1 MPPATMTWLMP
12 AASMSCANIAAFMPE
27 PHILLTVV
35 APVAS
40 GKPPPMLAWR
50 AGAWPWPAGSTQPI
64 TTSCTCSG
72 LMPARSTAA
81 RIAAAPSC
89 GAEKSFSSPWN
100 APMGVLAAE
109 TITIGSFIMATS
121 RSFGSP
127 CFGKEL
133 APYEPAADLG
143 RPCPDLVELG
153 VAPQP
158 PGRGFVDVTHAAQAL
173 DGFARHPGGLL
184 GCVEDRA
191 GGVLAG
197 GLAAVERLPDRV
209 DVSAARGERRVHVG
223 ELALHQLELADRLA
237 ELLALVHVGH
247 DDVEAGRH
255 DAQRPAREHRALV
268 IQARHQDFHALRFL
282 AEHVLGGNFAVAE
295 HQLAGVRPAHAE
307 LVQLLRGGESPHPF
321 FDNESGDRF
330 RGLAVDHQNVGI
342 RTVGDP
348 HLVAVEDVAVAPAV
362 RAQAH
367 PHDVGSRSRLG
378 HRERAHRLPRHQL
391 RQIALLLCCA
401 PVPADLVDAQ
411 VGMGAVR

>member
-1 MPPATMTWLMP
+1 MMSVMP
-12 AASMSCANIAAFMPE
+12 AASMSCANIAAFIPE
-27 PHILLTVV
+27 PHILLIVV

-40 GKPPPMLAWR
+40 GRPPPMLAWR

-72 LMPARSTAA
+72 FRPARSTAA

-121 RSFGSP
+121 RSVGSTR
-127 CFGKEL
+127 FGKEL
-133 APYEPAADLG
+133 APYQPAADLG
-143 RPCPDLVELG
+143 CPCPDLVELG

-158 PGRGFVDVTHAAQAL
+158 PGRGFVDVAHAAQAL

-184 GCVEDRA
+184 GCVEDRT

-197 GLAAVERLPDRV
+197 SLAAIERLPDRV

-255 DAQRPAREHRALV
+255 DAERPAGEHRALV
-268 IQARHQDFHALRFL
+268 VEARHQHLHAPRFL
-282 AEHVLGGNFAVAE
+282 AEHVLRGHLAVAE
-295 HQLAGVRPAHAE
+295 HQLAGVGAAHPE
-307 LVQLLRGGESPHPF
+307 LVELLRGGETLHAF
-321 FDNESGDRF
+321 LDDEGGDRL
-330 RGLAVDHQNVGI
+330 RRLSVDDEHVGVGA
-342 RTVGDP
+342 VGDP
-348 HLVAVEDVAVAPAV
+348 HLVAVEDVTV
-362 RAQAH
+362 
-367 PHDVGSRSRLG
+367 
-378 HRERAHRLPRHQL
+378 
-391 RQIALLLCCA
+391 
-401 PVPADLVDAQ
+401 
-411 VGMGAVR
+411 